1 MKAKTLS
8 LKRSCAKL
16 LFYTGVLFA
25 GHMLPASSYAQT
37 TVFADSVLFNSEVD
51 NPALAVDQNLNSF
64 AEIRANSG
72 LLLGIG
78 AYSGFIEVRF
88 PGMIPA
94 NKTSYV
100 KVEMDDDILH
110 SLLGGSIGNLLATTV
125 GVALNGNQEFVVQV
139 KNNGS
144 TVLSGS
150 SWMPIE
156 FSGERLKIVV
166 NRYAE
171 TFIAVTPSQPY
182 NSIRITN
189 QVGALVGLSTQK
201 KFRVFGAYYVNGSV
215 DCGVPSYTSY
225 DAVGLNLDLIQL
237 AGAGASNIHL
247 TVDQNMNSCSQL
259 SLGVL
264 SLPASIEQKVYF
276 EGLSHPTDVFG
287 VRFQINPQLALLN
300 IGGSITFRAQNG
312 AITEYSESLG
322 NLLNSAMTDSL
333 VNGNIVTIY
342 LQPGVP
348 VDRIVLSYN
357 SIIGLN
363 VSQFINFQEVFKVGA
378 APVYDVAVSD
388 DTICA
393 GTPAQ
398 LVATALEPGLE
409 IHWYADSTSSEIGIS
424 ASGAVFTTPVFYSD
438 TILYCAA
445 VRPGCTNPS
454 LRTPVAI
461 NVTPA
466 PQPSDIDP
474 NLNPNGYC
482 PGQPVVITPDSPLGN
497 QFSWYQNSS
506 ATQPITNG
514 MTANGAVYSINANG
528 ELTITGLVPASSPL
542 TVYLSVTDSVTQ
554 CSNYAGNLG
563 VATIVIDN
571 EPAPTT
577 ADPTQTFC
585 VADSATLADIQVNE
599 PSIHWYDAPGGG
611 TLLPPTTALTN
622 GTSYYATT
630 VGAFCESYDSLMV
643 TITLNDVPAPT
654 SANVQQLFCIGDS
667 STVGDIQVNEPVVNW
682 YDAPSNGNLVPPS
695 TVLTDGSVYYAAN
708 VGVTCESSAL
718 LAISITVD
726 ELQAP
731 TTLDSSQVFCT
742 ANNPTI
748 EDLQVNPTNVAWY
761 TGASGG
767 TMIPAG
773 TPLVDGMTYYG
784 AQAGTNCESVSRVAI
799 AVSFEMVPAP
809 TSSEVIQTFCMAD
822 SATVADLVVNNPNV
836 AWYNQPTNGTL
847 IPSGTLLTNGTSY
860 YAANVGTYCES
871 TVRLMIYAV
880 IEDTPAPT
888 TANAIQT
895 FCSADNA
902 TVADLDV
909 NEPNINWY
917 DASGN
922 LLNSTTI
929 LVNGA
934 TYYAANVG
942 ANCES
947 SQQLAIAV
955 IVTGQQG
962 ATING
967 QTSGVCRADTVTYST
982 QPGMT
987 NYNWSTSGAVIIAG
1001 GTPSDSTITVV
1012 WPNTGSY
1019 SIGVSYQT
1027 LSGCNV
1033 STGQNNIP
1041 VTVIVCGGEDLSI
1054 TKAVNNTEPFV
1065 GEHITFTITVVNH
1078 GTLPASNVE
1087 VSEVMPSGFT
1097 YNSHTQ
1103 TLGSYNQ
1110 TSGLWTIPVLNAGVT
1125 AVLTIE
1131 VTVNPQGN
1139 YVNVATII
1147 SGNPDDI
1154 NPINNTSTVEARP
1167 KCLTVYNEI
1176 TPNGDGMNEF
1186 LTISCIEN
1194 YPDNTLTIF
1203 NRHGNKIYEVSG
1215 YKNDWNGVANVS
1227 GIIGSGDAIPAGTY
1241 YYVLKINNPEF
1252 ENVGWVYVQ
1261 R

>member
-8 LKRSCAKL
+8 LKSSWAKL

-25 GHMLPASSYAQT
+25 GQTLPADSYAQT
-37 TVFADSVLFNSEVD
+37 TIFADTVLTSSEVD

-78 AYSGFIEVRF
+78 AYSGYIEVRF
-88 PGMIPA
+88 PGTVPA

-110 SLLGGSIGNLLATTV
+110 SLLGGSIGDLLATTV

-150 SWMPIE
+150 SWLPFQ

-171 TFIAVTPSQPY
+171 TFIAITPDQPY

-189 QVGALVGLSTQK
+189 QLGSLIGLSTMK

-225 DAVGLNLDLIQL
+225 DATGLNLDLIQL
-237 AGAGASNIHL
+237 AGAGANNIHL

-276 EGLSHPTDVFG
+276 EGLSLPSDVFG

-300 IGGSITFRAQNG
+300 IGGQISFRAQNG
-312 AITEYSESLG
+312 AVTQYSETLT

-378 APVYDVAVSD
+378 APVFQVAVSN
-388 DTICA
+388 DTICS
-393 GTPAQ
+393 GTSAQ
-398 LVATALEPGLE
+398 LVATALEPGME
-409 IHWYADSTSSEIGIS
+409 IHWYSSATGPEIGIS
-424 ASGAVFTTPVFYSD
+424 ASGGVFTTPAFYND
-438 TILYCAA
+438 TVLYCAA
-445 VRPGCTNPS
+445 VRPGCTNQS
-454 LRTPVAI
+454 LRAPVAI
-461 NVTPA
+461 NVIQS

-482 PGQPVVITPDSPLGN
+482 PGHTVVITPDSPLGN
-497 QFSWYQNSS
+497 QFSWYLDNA

-514 MTANGAVYSINANG
+514 MTVNGAVYSINANG

-542 TVYLSVTDSVTQ
+542 NVYLSVSDSATQ
-554 CSNYAGNLG
+554 CVNYPGNLG
-563 VATIVIDN
+563 VATIVLNN

-577 ADPTQTFC
+577 ANANQTFC
-585 VADSATLADIQVNE
+585 VADSATIADLQVNE
-599 PSIHWYDAPGGG
+599 PSVHWYDAPGGG
-611 TLLPPTTALTN
+611 TLLAPTTPLVN

-630 VGAFCESYDSLMV
+630 VGAFCESYDSL
-643 TITLNDVPAPT
+643 TINVVLNDVPAPT
-654 SANVQQLFCIGDS
+654 SSNTQQLFCIGDS
-667 STVGDIQVNEPVVNW
+667 STVADIQVNEPVVHW
-682 YDAPSNGNLVPPS
+682 YDASGNLVPPS
-695 TVLTDGSVYYAAN
+695 TLLTNGSVYYATN
-708 VGVTCESSAL
+708 VGVLCESSAQ

-731 TTLDSSQVFCT
+731 TTSNNAQVFCT
-742 ANNPTI
+742 VNNPTI
-748 EDLQVNPTNVAWY
+748 EDLQVTPSNVSWY
-761 TGASGG
+761 TVPSGG

-773 TPLVDGMTYYG
+773 TPLVNGMTYYG
-784 AQAGTNCESVSRVAI
+784 AQAGTNCESVTRVAI
-799 AVSFEMVPAP
+799 AVSFENVPAP
-809 TSSEVIQTFCMAD
+809 TSSSVIQTFCMSD
-822 SATVADLVVNNPNV
+822 SATVDDLAVNNPNV
-836 AWYNQPTNGTL
+836 AWYDQPVNGTL
-847 IPSGTLLTNGTSY
+847 IPPGTLLVNGTSY

-871 TVRLMIYAV
+871 TQRLMIYAV
-880 IEDTPAPT
+880 IEDVPAPT
-888 TANAIQT
+888 TSHTTQS
-895 FCSADNA
+895 FCLSDNA
-902 TVADLDV
+902 TVSDLDV
-909 NEPNINWY
+909 NQPNIHWY

-922 LLNSTTI
+922 QLPGTTV
-929 LVNGA
+929 LVNGM

-942 ANCES
+942 TNCES
-947 SQQLAIAV
+947 AQQLAIAV
-955 IVTGQQG
+955 VITGPNG
-962 ATING
+962 ATISG
-967 QTSGVCRADTVTYST
+967 QTSGVCKGDTITYTT
-982 QPGMT
+982 QAGMT
-987 NYNWSTSGAVIIAG
+987 NYNWTVTGGLVISG
-1001 GTPSDSTITVV
+1001 GTSSDQTVTVV
-1012 WPNTGSY
+1012 WQNTGSF
-1019 SIGVSYQT
+1019 SLGISYQT

-1033 STGQNNIP
+1033 SIAQSIP
-1041 VTVIVCGGEDLSI
+1041 VTVIICGGEDLEI
-1054 TKAVNNTEPFV
+1054 TKTVSNNTPFV
-1065 GEHITFTITVVNH
+1065 GEHITFTITVENH
-1078 GTLPASNVE
+1078 GTLPTTNVE
-1087 VSEVMPSGFT
+1087 VSEVMPSGFS
-1097 YNSHTQ
+1097 YNSHNQ
-1103 TLGSYNQ
+1103 TSGSYNP
-1110 TSGLWTIPVLNAGVT
+1110 TNGLWTIPVLNAGT
-1125 AVLTIE
+1125 SAVLTIV
-1131 VTVNPQGN
+1131 VTVNPTGN
-1139 YVNVATII
+1139 YVNVATIV
-1147 SGNPDDI
+1147 SGNPNDI
-1154 NPINNTSTVEARP
+1154 DPINNTSSVEASP
-1167 KCLTVYNEI
+1167 GCLNVYNEI
-1176 TPNGDGMNEF
+1176 TPNGDGMNDN

-1194 YPDNTLTIF
+1194 YPDNSVTIY
-1203 NRHGNKIYEVSG
+1203 NRYGNKIYEVSG
-1215 YKNDWNGVANVS
+1215 YKNNWNGIANVS
-1227 GIIGSGDAIPAGTY
+1227 GVIGSGDAIPSGTY

-1252 ENVGWVYVQ
+1252 ESVGWVYVQ

>member
-8 LKRSCAKL
+8 LKRSWAKL
-16 LFYTGVLFA
+16 LFYTGISFA
-25 GHMLPASSYAQT
+25 AQTLPADSYAQT
-37 TVFADSVLFNSEVD
+37 TIFADTVLFNSEVD
-51 NPALAVDQNLNSF
+51 NPVLAVDQNLNSF

-88 PGMIPA
+88 PGMVPA
-94 NKTSYV
+94 NTTSYV

-110 SLLGGSIGNLLATTV
+110 SLLGGSIGDLLATTV

-144 TVLSGS
+144 TILSGS
-150 SWMPIE
+150 SWLPFQ

-171 TFIAVTPSQPY
+171 TFIAVTPDQPY

-189 QVGALVGLSTQK
+189 QLGSLIGLSTMK
-201 KFRVFGAYYVNGSV
+201 KFRVFGAYYVTGGV

-225 DAVGLNLDLIQL
+225 DATGLNLDLIQL

-247 TVDQNMNSCSQL
+247 TVDQNMTSCSQL

-322 NLLNSAMTDSL
+322 NLLNPAMTDSL
-333 VNGNIVTIY
+333 TSGNIVTIY

-378 APVYDVAVSD
+378 APVYQLAVSD
-388 DTICA
+388 DTICS
-393 GTPAQ
+393 GTSAQ
-398 LVATALEPGLE
+398 LVATALDPGME
-409 IHWYADSTSSEIGIS
+409 IHWYADSTGPEIGIS
-424 ASGAVFTTPVFYSD
+424 ASGAVFTTPAFYND
-438 TILYCAA
+438 TVLYCAA
-445 VRPGCTNPS
+445 VRPGCANQS

-461 NVTPA
+461 SVMQS

-482 PGQPVVITPDSPLGN
+482 PGDPVVITPDSPLGN
-497 QFSWYQNSS
+497 QFSWYLDNS

-514 MTANGAVYSINANG
+514 MTANGAVYTINANG

-542 TVYLSVTDSVTQ
+542 NVYLSVSDSATQ
-554 CSNYAGNLG
+554 CANSPGNLG
-563 VATIVIDN
+563 LATITLNN

-577 ADPTQTFC
+577 ANANQTFC
-585 VADSATLADIQVNE
+585 VADSATIADIQVNE
-599 PSIHWYDAPGGG
+599 PTVNWYSAPGTGN
-611 TLLPPTTALTN
+611 LLAPTTPLVN
-622 GTSYYATT
+622 GASYYATT

-643 TITLNDVPAPT
+643 SVVLNDVPAPT
-654 SANVQQLFCIGDS
+654 SSSAQQLFCIGDS
-667 STVGDIQVNEPVVNW
+667 STVADIQVNEPVVHW
-682 YDAPSNGNLVPPS
+682 YDASGNLVPPS

-708 VGVTCESSAL
+708 VGATCESSVL
-718 LAISITVD
+718 LEITVTVD
-726 ELQAP
+726 DLQAP
-731 TTLDSSQVFCT
+731 TTTNNAQVFCI
-742 ANNPTI
+742 ADNPTI
-748 EDLQVNPTNVAWY
+748 NDLQVTPSNVAWY
-761 TGASGG
+761 TVPSGG

-773 TPLVDGMTYYG
+773 TPLVNGMTYYG
-784 AQAGTNCESVSRVAI
+784 AQSGTNCESVSRVAI
-799 AVSFEMVPAP
+799 AVSFENVPAP
-809 TSSEVIQTFCMAD
+809 TSSNVIQTFCVAD
-822 SATVADLVVNNPNV
+822 SATVDDLSVNNPNV
-836 AWYNQPTNGTL
+836 VWYDQAVNGTL
-847 IPSGTLLTNGTSY
+847 IPAGTPLVNGTSY

-871 TVRLMIYAV
+871 TVRLMIFAV
-880 IEDTPAPT
+880 IEDVPAPT
-888 TANAIQT
+888 TSNTTQS
-895 FCSADNA
+895 FCSSDNA

-909 NEPNINWY
+909 NEPNVNWY

-922 LLNSTTI
+922 LLGSSTV

-942 ANCES
+942 TNCES

-955 IVTGQQG
+955 VVTGQQG
-962 ATING
+962 ATVTG
-967 QTSGVCRADTVTYST
+967 QVSGVCKGDTITYTT

-987 NYNWSTSGAVIIAG
+987 NYNWSISGGVIIAG
-1001 GTPSDSTITVV
+1001 GTASDQSVTVV

-1019 SIGVSYQT
+1019 SMGISYQT

-1033 STGQNNIP
+1033 STAQSIP
-1041 VTVIVCGGEDLSI
+1041 VTVIICGGEDLEINKTVS
-1054 TKAVNNTEPFV
+1054 NTTPFI
-1065 GEHITFTITVVNH
+1065 GEHITFTITVENH
-1078 GTLPASNVE
+1078 GTLPTNNVE
-1087 VSEVMPSGFT
+1087 ISEVMPSGFS

-1103 TLGSYNQ
+1103 TTGSYNP
-1110 TSGLWTIPVLNAGVT
+1110 TSGLWTIPVLNAGAT
-1125 AVLTIE
+1125 EVLTIV

-1139 YVNVATII
+1139 YVNVATIV
-1147 SGNPDDI
+1147 SGNPNDL
-1154 NPINNTSTVEARP
+1154 NPVNNTSTVEARP
-1167 KCLTVYNEI
+1167 ECLNVYNEI
-1176 TPNGDGMNEF
+1176 TPNGDGMNDNMI
-1186 LTISCIEN
+1186 ISCIEN
-1194 YPDNTLTIF
+1194 YPDNSLTIY
-1203 NRHGNKIYEVSG
+1203 NRYGNKIYEVSG
-1215 YKNDWNGVANVS
+1215 YKNNWNGIANVS
-1227 GIIGSGDAIPAGTY
+1227 GVIGSGDAIPAGTY

-1252 ENVGWVYVQ
+1252 ESVGWVYVQ

>member
-1 MKAKTLS
+1 M
-8 LKRSCAKL
+8 
-16 LFYTGVLFA
+16 
-25 GHMLPASSYAQT
+25 
-37 TVFADSVLFNSEVD
+37 
-51 NPALAVDQNLNSF
+51 
-64 AEIRANSG
+64 
-72 LLLGIG
+72 
-78 AYSGFIEVRF
+78 
-88 PGMIPA
+88 
-94 NKTSYV
+94 
-100 KVEMDDDILH
+100 
-110 SLLGGSIGNLLATTV
+110 ATTV

-150 SWMPIE
+150 SWLPIE

-171 TFIAVTPSQPY
+171 TFIAVTPNQPY

-189 QVGALVGLSTQK
+189 QLGSLIGLSTTK
-201 KFRVFGAYYVNGSV
+201 KFRVFGAYYVNGTV

-276 EGLSHPTDVFG
+276 EGLSHPTDIFG

-300 IGGSITFRAQNG
+300 IGGSISFRAQNG

-378 APVYDVAVSD
+378 APVYQVAVSN

-393 GTPAQ
+393 GTSAQ
-398 LVATALEPGLE
+398 LVATALEPGME
-409 IHWYADSTSSEIGIS
+409 IHWYADSTGPEIGIS
-424 ASGAVFTTPVFYSD
+424 ASGAVFTTPAFYSD

-445 VRPGCTNPS
+445 VRPGCTNQS

-461 NVTPA
+461 SVIPA

-482 PGQPVVITPDSPLGN
+482 PGQPVVVTPDSPLGN
-497 QFSWYQNSS
+497 QFSWYLDNL

-514 MTANGAVYSINANG
+514 MTSNGAVYSINANG
-528 ELTITGLVPASSPL
+528 VLTITGLTPASSPL
-542 TVYLSVTDSVTQ
+542 NVYISVSDSVTQ

-563 VATIVIDN
+563 LATIVITN

-577 ADPTQTFC
+577 ANATPTFC
-585 VADSATLADIQVNE
+585 VADSATLADIPVNQ
-599 PSIHWYDAPGGG
+599 PSVHWYDAPGGG
-611 TLLPPTTALTN
+611 TLLPPTTLLTN

-643 TITLNDVPAPT
+643 TVTLNDVPAPT
-654 SANVQQLFCIGDS
+654 SSDLQQLFCSGDS
-667 STVGDIQVNEPVVNW
+667 STVADIQVNDPVVNW
-682 YDAPSNGNLVPPS
+682 YDAPFNGNLVAPS
-695 TVLTDGSVYYAAN
+695 TLLTDGSVYYAAN
-708 VGVTCESSAL
+708 VGALCESSAL
-718 LAISITVD
+718 LAISITVSVLT
-726 ELQAP
+726 EP
-731 TTLDSSQVFCT
+731 TTLDTTQVFCT

-748 EDLQVNPTNVAWY
+748 DDIQVNQTNVIWY
-761 TGASGG
+761 TVSSGG

-784 AQAGTNCESVSRVAI
+784 AQAGTNCESTSRLEVSITFENVA
-799 AVSFEMVPAP
+799 PP
-809 TSSEVIQTFCMAD
+809 TTTNVVQTFCVAD
-822 SATVADLVVNNPNV
+822 SATVADLLTNNPNIV
-836 AWYNQPTNGTL
+836 WYDQPTNGTV
-847 IPSGTLLTNGTSY
+847 IPSGTPLTNATSY
-860 YAANVGTYCES
+860 YAASVGTYCES
-871 TVRLMIYAV
+871 TVRLMIYAL
-880 IEDTPAPT
+880 IEDVPAPT
-888 TANAIQT
+888 AANTTQS
-895 FCSADNA
+895 FCLSDNA
-902 TVADLDV
+902 TVSDLDV

-922 LLNSTTI
+922 LLTGSTV
-929 LVNGA
+929 LVNGM

-942 ANCES
+942 TNCES

-955 IVTGQQG
+955 VIIGPQG
-962 ATING
+962 ATITG
-967 QTSGVCRADTVTYST
+967 QTSGVCKGDTITYTT
-982 QPGMT
+982 QAGMT
-987 NYNWSTSGAVIIAG
+987 AYNWNITGAAIIAG
-1001 GTPSDSTITVV
+1001 GTPSDASITVV
-1012 WPNTGSY
+1012 WQNTGIY
-1019 SIGVSYQT
+1019 SIGISYQT
-1027 LSGCNV
+1027 QSGCNV
-1033 STGQNNIP
+1033 STAQNIP
-1041 VTVIVCGGEDLSI
+1041 VTVIICGGEDLEI
-1054 TKAVNNTEPFV
+1054 TKTVSNSTPFV
-1065 GEHITFTITVVNH
+1065 GEHITFTITVENH
-1078 GTLPASNVE
+1078 GTLPTTNVE

-1103 TLGSYNQ
+1103 TSGSYNQ
-1110 TSGLWTIPVLNAGVT
+1110 TSGLWTIPVLNAGT
-1125 AVLTIE
+1125 SAVLTIE

-1139 YVNVATII
+1139 YVNVATIV
-1147 SGNPDDI
+1147 SGNPNDI
-1154 NPINNTSTVEARP
+1154 DPVNNSSSVEASP
-1167 KCLTVYNEI
+1167 GCLNVYNEI
-1176 TPNGDGMNEF
+1176 TPNGDGMNDY
-1186 LTISCIEN
+1186 LTIECIEN
-1194 YPDNTLTIF
+1194 YPDNSITIY
-1203 NRHGNKIYEVSG
+1203 NRYGNKIYEVSS
-1215 YKNDWNGVANVS
+1215 YKNNWNGIANVS
-1227 GIIGSGDAIPAGTY
+1227 GIIGSGDAIPSGTY

-1252 ENVGWVYVQ
+1252 ESVGWVYVQ